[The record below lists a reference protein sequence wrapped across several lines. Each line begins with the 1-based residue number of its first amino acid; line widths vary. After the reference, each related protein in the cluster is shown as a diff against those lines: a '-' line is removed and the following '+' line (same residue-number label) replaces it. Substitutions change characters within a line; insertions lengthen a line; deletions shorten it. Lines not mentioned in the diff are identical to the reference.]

1 MRTEGEAAH
10 FGQGHDEAGLVA
22 AESRAHAETGGGA
35 GMADQRDE
43 GLEGAERTPTPVLRD
58 VTEQPVLEFHLL
70 VPGGKCE
77 TWMLRPT
84 SSARRCNAVFQPRG
98 DTHCCRPRRR

>member
-1 MRTEGEAAH
+1 MEGVRTEGEAAH

-22 AESRAHAETGGGA
+22 ALVESRAHAETGGGA

-58 VTEQPVLEFHLL
+58 VTEQPVLDL
-70 VPGGKCE
+70 VP
-77 TWMLRPT
+77 L
-84 SSARRCNAVFQPRG
+84 ARAGRKV
-98 DTHCCRPRRR
+98 